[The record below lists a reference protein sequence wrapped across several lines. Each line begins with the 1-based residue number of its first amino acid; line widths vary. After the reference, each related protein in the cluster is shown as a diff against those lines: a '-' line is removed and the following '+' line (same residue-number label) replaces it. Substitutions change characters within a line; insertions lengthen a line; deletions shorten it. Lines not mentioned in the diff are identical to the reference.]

1 MKKLFPAT
9 WLSSRNYKHI
19 QIVITLFMV
28 TLSACLPGEYREEL
42 TLQQL
47 LNTTSSPSEPVLNKY
62 FLPVGKNAAALH
74 EFSGAIVIPEHSMIS
89 DPKEILPTDING
101 KEPQLFPGVELEF
114 ISNGEYLIPLERDII
129 IPSDSDSY
137 WQIQVSPGRV
147 WSESGD
153 GNLSRASFPF
163 LLTSIIENESYNGVA
178 TFLYN
183 ENSLSSIRYQ
193 IVSHLSPF
201 VIKKGFFATGQ
212 TKVSYKPISYIN
224 SDVVK
229 DFKNEITS
237 KLPWRDWEELE
248 QIYGK
253 DLFINFDSGIE
264 QTLTLTSGL
273 IIDGTVYVRSM
284 DTPFGPYPYPHE
296 MRHGV
301 WSVTKSAAGLL
312 TLMRMARK
320 YGYEILDYRI
330 NDYLDINAKH
340 DGWENVTFRNVFSM
354 ATGIG
359 TGTHNITPNII
370 GVGDASRPQNNAGFD
385 EYMDWYFAPTLEEKL
400 DEVFKVPNYP
410 WGPGEHARYRDR
422 DIFVGSAALESLLRE
437 KEGDDADLWQMMVD
451 EVYQP
456 IGIQHI
462 SMTHT
467 REKNERGTPM
477 MAWGIYVSIDDIAKI
492 SMLIQNGGM
501 HNGIQLLSQEGISEA
516 LYETKI
522 RGLPTGESNI
532 HGAKS
537 YHLTLW
543 HENFKT
549 QDGRVYNAPRM
560 SGYGGNIVQLMP
572 NGIIGFRIGNGGDK
586 KLEQMTI
593 IADQIRSFDE
603 HRRNKITGKMK

>member
-1 MKKLFPAT
+1 MKKQSLNT
-9 WLSSRNYKHI
+9 RLSIRKYKHI
-19 QIVITLFMV
+19 QILTILFMV
-28 TLSACLPGEYREEL
+28 TFSACSPKDYREEL
-42 TLQQL
+42 TLQHM
-47 LNTTSSPSEPVLNKY
+47 LNSTLSPRAPVLNNY
-62 FLPVGKNAAALH
+62 FLPIGEFADALH
-74 EFSGAIVIPEHSMIS
+74 DFSGALVIPEHIMIS

-101 KEPQLFPGVELEF
+101 KKPQLFPGVKLEF
-114 ISNGEYLIPLERDII
+114 ISNDGHLIPFERDII
-129 IPSDSDSY
+129 IPSDSNSY

-147 WSESGD
+147 WSELDD

-183 ENSLSSIRYQ
+183 ENSVSSIRYQ

-201 VIKKGFFATGQ
+201 VIKRGFVATGQ
-212 TKVSYKPISYIN
+212 SEVSYEPLAYNN
-224 SDVVK
+224 SNVVK
-229 DFKNEITS
+229 DFENEMMS
-237 KLPWRDWEELE
+237 KLPWRDWMELE
-248 QIYGK
+248 QKYGK
-253 DLFINFDSGIE
+253 DLFVNFDSGID

-273 IIDGTVYVRSM
+273 IIDGEIYVRSM

-301 WSVTKSAAGLL
+301 WSVTKSAAGML
-312 TLMRMARK
+312 TLMRMAHK
-320 YGYEILDYRI
+320 YGYEVLDYHI

-340 DGWENVTFRNVFSM
+340 DGWENVTFRDVFSM

-359 TGTHNITPNII
+359 TGSHNVTPNNI
-370 GVGDASRPQNNAGFD
+370 GAGDASRPQNNAGFD
-385 EYMDWYFAPTLEEKL
+385 AYMDWYFAPTLEEKL
-400 DEVFKVPNYP
+400 DEVFKVPSYP

-437 KEGDDADLWQMMVD
+437 KEGEDADLWQMMVD
-451 EVYQP
+451 EVYRP
-456 IGIQHI
+456 IGIRHI

-467 REKNERGTPM
+467 REKEKRGTPM
-477 MAWGIYVSIDDIAKI
+477 LAWGIYVSIDDIAKI

-501 HNGIQLLSQEGISEA
+501 YNGIQLLSREGISEA
-516 LYETKI
+516 LYKTKI

-543 HENFKT
+543 HEDYVT
-549 QDGRVYNAPRM
+549 EDGGIHNAPRM

-572 NGIIGFRIGNGGDK
+572 NGIIGFRIGNGGDL
-586 KLEQMTI
+586 KLEKMTI
-593 IADQIRSFDE
+593 IADQIRSFDKYT
-603 HRRNKITGKMK
+603 RNK

>member
-1 MKKLFPAT
+1 
-9 WLSSRNYKHI
+9 
-19 QIVITLFMV
+19 MV
-28 TLSACLPGEYREEL
+28 TFSACSPKDYREEL
-42 TLQQL
+42 TLQHL
-47 LNTTSSPSEPVLNKY
+47 FNSTLSPRAPVLNNY
-62 FLPVGKNAAALH
+62 FLPIGEFSDALH
-74 EFSGAIVIPEHSMIS
+74 EFSGAIVIPEHIMIS

-101 KEPQLFPGVELEF
+101 KKPQLFPGVKLEF
-114 ISNGEYLIPLERDII
+114 ISNDGYLIPFERDII
-129 IPSDSDSY
+129 IPSDSNSY

-147 WSESGD
+147 WSELDD

-183 ENSLSSIRYQ
+183 ENSVSSIRYQ

-201 VIKKGFFATGQ
+201 VIKRGFVATGQ
-212 TKVSYKPISYIN
+212 TEISYEPIAYKN
-224 SDVVK
+224 SNVAK
-229 DFKNEITS
+229 DFENELMS
-237 KLPWRDWEELE
+237 KLSWRDWMELE
-248 QIYGK
+248 QMYGK
-253 DLFINFDSGIE
+253 DLFANFDSGID

-273 IIDGTVYVRSM
+273 IIDGEIYVRSM

-301 WSVTKSAAGLL
+301 WSVTKSAAGML
-312 TLMRMARK
+312 TLMRMAHK
-320 YGYEILDYRI
+320 YGYEVLDYHI

-340 DGWENVTFRNVFSM
+340 DGWENVTFRQVVSM

-359 TGTHNITPNII
+359 TGTHNVTPNNI
-370 GVGDASRPQNNAGFD
+370 GAGDASRPQNNAGFD

-400 DEVFKVPNYP
+400 DEVFKVPSYP

-422 DIFVGSAALESLLRE
+422 DIFVGSAALEALLRE
-437 KEGDDADLWQMMVD
+437 KEGEDADLWQMMVD
-451 EVYQP
+451 EVYRP
-456 IGIQHI
+456 IGIHHI

-467 REKNERGTPM
+467 REKDERGTPM
-477 MAWGIYVSIDDIAKI
+477 LAWGIYVSIDDIAKI
-492 SMLIQNGGM
+492 SMLVQNGGM
-501 HNGIQLLSQEGISEA
+501 HNGIQLLSREGISEA

-532 HGAKS
+532 HGVKS

-543 HENFKT
+543 HEDYVT
-549 QDGRVYNAPRM
+549 EDGGTHNAPRM

-572 NGIIGFRIGNGGDK
+572 NGIIGFRIGNGGDV

-593 IADQIRSFDE
+593 IADQIRSFDKYI
-603 HRRNKITGKMK
+603 RNK